1 MSSHKT
7 RGILRETR
15 RRMEDSIFWSIL
27 TFLGLFSTAIISPEQ
42 MAPKE
47 KWCFPKI
54 SHFLFMEIKWE
65 TMGIHLLGE

>member
-1 MSSHKT
+1 
-7 RGILRETR
+7 
-15 RRMEDSIFWSIL
+15 MEDSIFWSIL
-27 TFLGLFSTAIISPEQ
+27 TFLGLFSTAIFSPEQ

-47 KWCFPKI
+47 KWCLWFTPAEGPQGLWSFPKI